1 MVPVFLDKEINSFLK
16 PTMTSISEYNGEWL
30 DWYHSAEFSLLA
42 NFYVGDVL
50 EGPAHLQHRP
60 DQAYPI
66 PLKDFVR

>member
-16 PTMTSISEYNGEWL
+16 TTGTSVTEARGEWY
-30 DWYHSAEFSLLA
+30 DWYHSAELSLLA
-42 NFYVGDVL
+42 NFYVGHVL